1 MFLPPYCNCHHFSF
15 HVRSLTLWTYI
26 GRTIRQTVSA
36 FSAPGTWSPWKLEGR
51 EDGALEVIC
60 SKIKELVK
68 EQCKL
73 SHTRPPRSPPRAAL
87 TSSSAALEEASRRL
101 GSIAGASGQSA
112 LSLRLETI
120 DKDSCISPALESE
133 IKAPASTK
141 GAVVTD
147 SDCNEL
153 VRFLKGKG
161 LSAIAPRFSEVMGIE
176 LVHHFGKLQ
185 AEDFDDPEL
194 SFLKRWQ
201 KQELIELVQGITAGS
216 ASLRDSSLDDNIRS
230 AADTASEGDDT
241 ASESADDADSSVDA
255 VLAKHPGNPEDFQT
269 HMKGFITDLLE
280 VMSLGAPD
288 GATEFFLGT

>member
-60 SKIKELVK
+60 SKIKDLVK

-73 SHTRPPRSPPRAAL
+73 SHNRPPRSPPRAAL

-194 SFLKRWQ
+194 SFLKRWK
-201 KQELIELVQGITAGS
+201 KQELIELVQGIAACS
-216 ASLRDSSLDDNIRS
+216 ASLCLSAFASASTTTFVLPPTRQVRETTRGDGYSSGRRFREATGRRSGRSRAFISEAMAKAEADGIVQGIR
-230 AADTASEGDDT
+230 
-241 ASESADDADSSVDA
+241 
-255 VLAKHPGNPEDFQT
+255 
-269 HMKGFITDLLE
+269 IC
-280 VMSLGAPD
+280 
-288 GATEFFLGT
+288 